1 MINPEEDLKK
11 RRVVEKTRKIRTE
24 TKIESHLPVETGEL
38 VEIENPHLTE
48 IADLI
53 SGGLYNNGKNIYSNI
68 TAAAIT
74 DVFADL

>member
-11 RRVVEKTRKIRTE
+11 RKVVEKTRKIRTE

-68 TAAAIT
+68 TAAVIT

>member
-11 RRVVEKTRKIRTE
+11 RKVVEKTRKIRTE

-48 IADLI
+48 ITDSI
-53 SGGLYNNGKNIYSNI
+53 SGGMYNNGKYLLSRHHGCIC
-68 TAAAIT
+68 
-74 DVFADL
+74 

>member
-11 RRVVEKTRKIRTE
+11 RKVVEKTRKIRTE

-38 VEIENPHLTE
+38 VEIENPLLTE

-53 SGGLYNNGKNIYSNI
+53 SGGLYNN
-68 TAAAIT
+68 
-74 DVFADL
+74 

>member
-11 RRVVEKTRKIRTE
+11 RKVVEKTRKIRTE

-38 VEIENPHLTE
+38 VEIENPPLTE
-48 IADLI
+48 ITDSI
-53 SGGLYNNGKNIYSNI
+53 SDGMYNKSKNIYSNI

-74 DVFADL
+74 DVYADL